1 MSDGCSSDLD
11 RAGLAAAVAQLG
23 AVLRR
28 ARHRQ
33 SCDVRDDPGETDE
46 FRPLVDDQSLGRH
59 RPLLPLHA
67 EPGAGDAEE
76 WTGGFRGSGRRQKMR
91 SEEHTSELQSLMRI
105 SYAVFCLNKKNSIYS
120 AHTK

>member
-1 MSDGCSSDLD
+1 MLFRSVGARWVD

-46 FRPLVDDQSLGRH
+46 FRPLVDDQSLGSH

-67 EPGAGDAEE
+67 EPGSGDAEE
-76 WTGGFRGSGRRQKMR
+76 WTGGFRGSGRRPKIIDR
-91 SEEHTSELQSLMRI
+91 KSVGSGTSVYVGVDLG
-105 SYAVFCLNKKNSIYS
+105 
-120 AHTK
+120 